1 MRPKI
6 VAALTVVILAGACRR
21 GPDPALE
28 ARIAELTAASAEKDS
43 LLQQVA
49 ENARL
54 MSEISAQLLTVADP
68 ERLARVEQ
76 EAESPV
82 SARRDSLRVMVK
94 DVTTRLG
101 SAEERLAVFQR
112 RVRTLTR
119 TSDSVRTMLDQ
130 AIADLRSTIENQKS
144 TIAVLA
150 ARTEVLETEN
160 VRLASEKAALADTVD
175 QLITTQHQVYYI
187 VGTKEELKEKGIV
200 TEVGGSRVLFIF
212 GKRGTTL
219 VPARELDP
227 SDFTAIDMLTTTE
240 IPLPDTS
247 AAYRVAS
254 RQNLAFLAE
263 PPDRDGKVRGT
274 LHITSPEEFWLPSKF
289 LVLVRS

>member
-1 MRPKI
+1 MRWRM
-6 VAALTVVILAGACRR
+6 VAAIAASIAVGGCRR

-54 MSEISAQLLTVADP
+54 MSEISAELVTVADP
-68 ERLARVEQ
+68 AKLARVAQ

-82 SARRDSLRVMVK
+82 SAKRDSLRTMVN
-94 DVTTRLG
+94 DVTTRL
-101 SAEERLAVFQR
+101 SSLEERLAVVQR
-112 RVRTLTR
+112 RVRSLTR
-119 TSDSVRTMLDQ
+119 TSDSVRAALDQ
-130 AIADLRSTIENQKS
+130 AIADLRATIENQKA

-150 ARTEVLETEN
+150 SRTDVLETEN

-175 QLITTQHQVYYI
+175 QLITTQRQVYYI
-187 VGTKEELKEKGIV
+187 IGTKEELKEKGIV

-227 SDFTAIDMLTTTE
+227 NDFTAIDMMTTTE
-240 IPLPDTS
+240 IPLPDS
-247 AAYRVAS
+247 GAAFRVAS
-254 RQNLAFLAE
+254 RQNLAFLAD

-274 LHITSPEEFWLPSKF
+274 LRITSPEEFWLPSKF

>member
-1 MRPKI
+1 MRARI
-6 VAALTVVILAGACRR
+6 IAGLAVVVLVGACRR

-54 MSEISAQLLTVADP
+54 MSEISAELVTVADP
-68 ERLARVEQ
+68 ERLARVAQ

-94 DVTTRLG
+94 NVTTRLG
-101 SAEERLAVFQR
+101 SAEERLAVLQR

-119 TSDSVRTMLDQ
+119 ASDSVRTMLDQ
-130 AIADLRSTIENQKS
+130 AITDLRTTIENQKS

-150 ARTEVLETEN
+150 ARTDVLETEN

-175 QLITTQHQVYYI
+175 QLITTQNQVYYI
-187 VGTKEELKEKGIV
+187 IGTKDELKEKGIV

-227 SDFTAIDMLTTTE
+227 TDFTAIDMMTTTE
-240 IPLPDTS
+240 IPLPDS
-247 AAYRVAS
+247 GAAYRVAS

-274 LHITSPEEFWLPSKF
+274 LRITSPEEFWLPSKF